1 MAEFVW
7 SAPEVSWLE
16 KGVAQRRLTSR
27 WTTEGNGAVTLG
39 TIIAAFQESLSGFTE
54 KNNSGKN

>member
-1 MAEFVW
+1 M
-7 SAPEVSWLE
+7 SWLE
-16 KGVAQRRLTSR
+16 KGVAQRRLISR